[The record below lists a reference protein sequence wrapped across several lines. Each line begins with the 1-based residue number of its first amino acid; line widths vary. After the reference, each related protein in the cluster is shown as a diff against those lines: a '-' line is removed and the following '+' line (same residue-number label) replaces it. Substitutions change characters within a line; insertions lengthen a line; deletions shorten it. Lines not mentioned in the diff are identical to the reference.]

1 MGPYAFT
8 QAFLSGFFSFSAVA
22 AFVIWSRSRRDLT
35 SELAPKASTQASG
48 SVSLLIL
55 AIGSCIWAAQSAA
68 VAYLASSD
76 TVAEAQRALD
86 LRTIFG
92 ALSVAATAWMF
103 AEITGM
109 RARAFVWFVTI
120 SLIGV
125 AAATAAGVHLL
136 GEVTHLERVALPWGE
151 VVPTFTRTE
160 HSRIAAPIYGLILS
174 VIVFTLVSAYRY
186 MARDRVGGALLLV
199 GALGLGVAVVSAA
212 LIDLLRIRW
221 PYPGMFAV
229 AFAIVVIALQ
239 FARANRQRDE
249 QLVTADRRFRAI
261 FDQTFQFIGLMSVD
275 GTLLE
280 ANATAL
286 RFAGVR
292 QSDVIG
298 KKFWDTPWW
307 AHSRA
312 LQDRLREAVDRAARG
327 IAVRFEA
334 THPGP
339 DGLLHHI
346 DFSLKPVRDARA
358 AVVLLIPEG
367 HDITERKKAEEAL
380 RASEERYRVLIHGQT
395 EFVVTCR
402 PDTTLTFVNDSY
414 SRYFG
419 TTVDAAVGT
428 PLLDLLAPRDRDAMT
443 SQISALTVDAP
454 IATLECQV
462 VAASGKPRWA
472 QWTMSGT
479 FSEAG
484 TLTDLQMTGR
494 DIHDR
499 VEAEDAKRTLEQQ
512 LLQSQKM
519 EALGQLAGGVAHDF
533 NNLLTVIAGHT
544 DMLIAGDR
552 ANGRHDLDQIR
563 SACQRGASMTRQLL
577 AFSRQ
582 SVFEPKIVDVNS
594 VVAQTETML
603 RRTIGEQIEL
613 TVRAGADVG
622 AVRADPDQLSRVLL
636 NMAINARDA
645 MPDGGRLSIE
655 TRNVIL
661 PDRGDGRPTAGEYVV
676 LGMSDTGC
684 GIPAELRGRL
694 FEPFFTTKPQGK
706 GTGLGLAVVDGIVKQ
721 SGGWIEVESE
731 VGVGTTFQIFLPGAG
746 AAGVEAVRSRE
757 GFPARGSETVL
768 LVEDEAAVRDMAQTA
783 LASYGYKVLSVANG
797 EDALRTVAAHH
808 GRIDLLLT
816 DVIMPGV
823 SGPELAERVRR
834 EYPGIAVVF
843 MSGYTSDA
851 VLRKGVEAGEENF
864 VQKPFSTVALAT
876 KLRQVLDRR

>member
-1 MGPYAFT
+1 M
-8 QAFLSGFFSFSAVA
+8 
-22 AFVIWSRSRRDLT
+22 
-35 SELAPKASTQASG
+35 
-48 SVSLLIL
+48 
-55 AIGSCIWAAQSAA
+55 
-68 VAYLASSD
+68 
-76 TVAEAQRALD
+76 
-86 LRTIFG
+86 
-92 ALSVAATAWMF
+92 
-103 AEITGM
+103 
-109 RARAFVWFVTI
+109 
-120 SLIGV
+120 
-125 AAATAAGVHLL
+125 L
-136 GEVTHLERVALPWGE
+136 GEVTELERVVLPWGE
-151 VVPTFTRTE
+151 VVPIFTRTE
-160 HSRIAAPIYGLILS
+160 HSLIAVTTYGVILS

-186 MARDRVGGALLLV
+186 TARDRVGGALLLV
-199 GALGLGVAVVSAA
+199 GAIGLGVAVVSAA

-221 PYPGMFAV
+221 PYPGMFAI

-280 ANATAL
+280 ANDTAL

-307 AHSRA
+307 AHSPA
-312 LQDRLREAVDRAARG
+312 LQDRLRAAVDRAGRG
-327 IAVRFEA
+327 VAVRFEA

-339 DGLLHHI
+339 DGRLHHV
-346 DFSLKPVRDARA
+346 DFSLKPVRDAHA

-367 HDITERKKAEEAL
+367 HDITERKRAEEAL
-380 RASEERYRVLIHGQT
+380 RTSEERYRVLIHGQT

-428 PLLDLLAPRDRDAMT
+428 PLLDVLAPRDREALT
-443 SQISALTVDAP
+443 RQISALTADAP

-462 VAASGKPRWA
+462 VAASSEPRWT

-479 FSEAG
+479 FAAETGA
-484 TLTDLQMTGR
+484 LTNLQMTGR
-494 DIHDR
+494 DIHER
-499 VEAEDAKRTLEQQ
+499 VEAENAKRKLEQQ

-552 ANGRHDLDQIR
+552 ANGSHDLDQIR

-603 RRTIGEQIEL
+603 RRTLGEQIEL
-613 TVRAGADVG
+613 TVLVGTDVG
-622 AVRADPDQLSRVLL
+622 AVKADPDQLSRVLL

-655 TRNVIL
+655 TRSVIV
-661 PDRGDGRPTAGEYVV
+661 PDHGAGRPAAGEYVL

-721 SGGWIEVESE
+721 SGGWVEVESE
-731 VGVGTTFQIFLPGAG
+731 VGVGTTFLIFLPRARD
-746 AAGVEAVRSRE
+746 AGVEPARSRE
-757 GFPARGSETVL
+757 GFAVRGSETVL
-768 LVEDEAAVRDMAQTA
+768 LVEDEAAVRDMARTA
-783 LASYGYKVLSVANG
+783 LESYGYAVLAVANG
-797 EDALRTVAAHH
+797 EDALRTVTAHD

-834 EYPGIAVVF
+834 DYPAIAVVF

-851 VLRKGVEAGEENF
+851 VLRQGVEAGEANF

>member
-22 AFVIWSRSRRDLT
+22 AFVIWSRSRRDL
-35 SELAPKASTQASG
+35 
-48 SVSLLIL
+48 SLLIL
-55 AIGSCIWAAQSAA
+55 AIGSCLWAAQSAA
-68 VAYLASSD
+68 VVYVASSD
-76 TVAEAQRALD
+76 TAAEAQRALD
-86 LRTIFG
+86 LRVIFG
-92 ALSVAATAWMF
+92 TLSVAATAWMF
-103 AEITGM
+103 AEITGV
-109 RARAFVWFVTI
+109 RARAFVWFATI
-120 SLIGV
+120 FLIGI
-125 AAATAAGVHLL
+125 AAATAAGAHLL
-136 GEVTHLERVALPWGE
+136 GEVTSLERVALPWGE
-151 VVPTFTRTE
+151 VVSTFTRTE
-160 HSRIAAPIYGLILS
+160 NSLIAVPTYALILS
-174 VIVFTLVSAYRY
+174 VIVFTLVGAYRY
-186 MARDRVGGALLLV
+186 AARDRVGGALLLV
-199 GALGLGVAVVSAA
+199 GAIGLGVAVVSAA

-221 PYPGMFAV
+221 PYPGMFAI

-261 FDQTFQFIGLMSVD
+261 FDQTFEFIGLMSVD

-307 AHSRA
+307 THSPA

-327 IAVRFEA
+327 VAVRFEA

-339 DGLLHHI
+339 DGLLHHV
-346 DFSLKPVRDARA
+346 DFSLKPVRDAHA

-380 RASEERYRVLIHGQT
+380 RTSEERYRVLIHGQT

-428 PLLDLLAPRDRDAMT
+428 PLLDLLAPRDREALPR
-443 SQISALTVDAP
+443 QISALTADAP

-462 VAASGKPRWA
+462 VAASGETRWT

-479 FSEAG
+479 FDAETGA
-484 TLTDLQMTGR
+484 LTNLQMTGR
-494 DIHDR
+494 DIHER
-499 VEAEDAKRTLEQQ
+499 VEAEDAKRKLEQQ

-544 DMLIAGDR
+544 DMLIGGER
-552 ANGRHDLDQIR
+552 GNGRHDLDQIR

-582 SVFEPKIVDVNS
+582 SVFEQKIVDVNS
-594 VVAQTETML
+594 VVAQTETLL

-613 TVRAGADVG
+613 TVLAGTDVG
-622 AVRADPDQLSRVLL
+622 AVKADPDQLSRVLL

-655 TRNVIL
+655 TRSVIV
-661 PDRGDGRPTAGEYVV
+661 PDRDGGRPAAGEYVL

-731 VGVGTTFQIFLPGAG
+731 VGIGTTFQIFLPRARD
-746 AAGVEAVRSRE
+746 AGVEPTRSRE
-757 GFPARGSETVL
+757 GLPVRGSETVL
-768 LVEDEAAVRDMAQTA
+768 LVEDEAAVRDVARTA
-783 LASYGYKVLSVANG
+783 LESYGYVVLAVANG
-797 EDALRTVAAHH
+797 DDAMRTVAAHD

-834 EYPGIAVVF
+834 EYPAIAVVF

-851 VLRKGVEAGEENF
+851 VLRQGVEAGEANF

>member
-22 AFVIWSRSRRDLT
+22 AFVIWSRSRRDL
-35 SELAPKASTQASG
+35 
-48 SVSLLIL
+48 SLLIL
-55 AIGSCIWAAQSAA
+55 AIGSCLWAAQSAA
-68 VAYLASSD
+68 VVYVASSD

-86 LRTIFG
+86 LRIIFG

-103 AEITGM
+103 AEITGL
-109 RARAFVWFVTI
+109 RARAFVWFATI

-125 AAATAAGVHLL
+125 AAATAADAHLL
-136 GEVTHLERVALPWGE
+136 GEVTSLERVVLPWGE

-160 HSRIAAPIYGLILS
+160 HSLVAVPIYALVLS

-186 MARDRVGGALLLV
+186 AARDRVGGAFLLV
-199 GALGLGVAVVSAA
+199 GAIGLGVAVVSAA

-221 PYPGMFAV
+221 PYPGMFAI

-307 AHSRA
+307 MHSPA

-327 IAVRFEA
+327 VAVRFEA

-339 DGLLHHI
+339 DGLLHHV
-346 DFSLKPVRDARA
+346 DFTLKPVRDAHG

-380 RASEERYRVLIHGQT
+380 RTSEERYRVLIHGQT

-428 PLLDLLAPRDRDAMT
+428 PLLDLLAPRDREALT
-443 SQISALTVDAP
+443 GQISALTADAP

-462 VAASGKPRWA
+462 VAASGEPRWT

-479 FSEAG
+479 FGAETGA
-484 TLTDLQMTGR
+484 LTNLQMTGR
-494 DIHDR
+494 DIHER
-499 VEAEDAKRTLEQQ
+499 VEAEDAKRKLEQQ

-613 TVRAGADVG
+613 TVLAGADVG
-622 AVRADPDQLSRVLL
+622 AVKADPDQLSRVLL

-655 TRNVIL
+655 TRSVIVR
-661 PDRGDGRPTAGEYVV
+661 DRDGGQPAAGEYVLV
-676 LGMSDTGC
+676 GMSDTGC

-731 VGVGTTFQIFLPGAG
+731 VGVGTTFQIFLPRARD
-746 AAGVEAVRSRE
+746 AGVEPVRSRE
-757 GFPARGSETVL
+757 GFPVRGSETVL
-768 LVEDEAAVRDMAQTA
+768 LVEDEAAVRDMARTA
-783 LASYGYKVLSVANG
+783 LESYGYVVLAVANG
-797 EDALRTVAAHH
+797 EDALRTVAAHD

-834 EYPGIAVVF
+834 EYPAITVVF

-851 VLRKGVEAGEENF
+851 VLRQGVETGEENF